1 MFILMQKHR
10 KYIFLIK
17 IILTVFL
24 ILFYNSNKRILFDNS
39 YIPLNVTLEEE
50 LIYKNNYSKLIEKSH
65 IKNNSL
71 ILEEKENLIKY
82 LSEKNKKNITLS
94 KTFFCKCGFRFG
106 NLMSVLNKILFYSD
120 IIGFNHIILNGDN
133 FWFIKN
139 KTYIE
144 KYNLTIEV
152 DDEIKYNNSINKDI
166 TYIDACSMFY
176 YSYKIKTDIRVNY
189 LKDEIIRNLYNVKTF
204 PDELYIH
211 VRSGDIFSSC
221 IQHFY
226 AQPPLCFYQKIL
238 NNFKFNKIILIS
250 EQKNNPVIN
259 YLLKQYPQIV
269 YNKNSLKVDLSY
281 LINAYNIVGSIS
293 SLVLI
298 VLQLNENVKNV
309 WDFNIYKN
317 SEKIFHY
324 HYDLYKYPHNFT
336 IFRMEPSEYY
346 KTKMYYW
353 RLTMKQRY
361 LMVNEKCE
369 NNFRIINRKN

>member
-1 MFILMQKHR
+1 MPLEALERVVERLVVTGAAVQIAVEELARPAVADVILMHA
-10 KYIFLIK
+10 
-17 IILTVFL
+17 V
-24 ILFYNSNKRILFDNS
+24 
-39 YIPLNVTLEEE
+39 
-50 LIYKNNYSKLIEKSH
+50 
-65 IKNNSL
+65 
-71 ILEEKENLIKY
+71 
-82 LSEKNKKNITLS
+82 
-94 KTFFCKCGFRFG
+94 
-106 NLMSVLNKILFYSD
+106 
-120 IIGFNHIILNGDN
+120 
-133 FWFIKN
+133 
-139 KTYIE
+139 
-144 KYNLTIEV
+144 
-152 DDEIKYNNSINKDI
+152 
-166 TYIDACSMFY
+166 
-176 YSYKIKTDIRVNY
+176 
-189 LKDEIIRNLYNVKTF
+189 
-204 PDELYIH
+204 
-211 VRSGDIFSSC
+211 
-221 IQHFY
+221 
-226 AQPPLCFYQKIL
+226 YQKIL
-238 NNFKFNKIILIS
+238 NNFKFNKITLIS

-293 SLVLI
+293 SLFLI

-369 NNFRIINRKN
+369 NNFRIINREN